1 MALARRPASKV
12 TMPRVRRVL
21 TASARRPASSIWLLT
36 TAAAALLCASP
47 LRAQESADLRGAVAE
62 TEITGS
68 LLRSGQAQP
77 SPVQDQPLPQYI
89 PVSPGAVP
97 DETDAAQDD
106 SIFAPADVPDD
117 TFAGDPPVPTRIP
130 TTARRRAEEARMRRS
145 AEPETAAER
154 LEAETE
160 EDRPETDDEET
171 GGIERV
177 DTVDSEIDLTL
188 DEGAGRVE
196 AIEAIDRAE
205 AEEDLFAPV
214 GIRVGSFIMRP
225 TLEQGVTATDNADSS
240 SGGEPALL
248 SETTLRLNAVSDW
261 SRHFATIDAY
271 GNYRKTISGDE
282 IDETRGGIDAALDL
296 DLANDYRARAEL
308 GYEAGPE
315 SASSPVVIEGTASQP
330 LRQTFNAS
338 LGLEK
343 DLGKARFGVTGLVE
357 HNTYGDADLS
367 GGGTLSQED
376 RDFTLAAVV
385 LRGGYEISPAITPFV
400 EAEFGRRE
408 YMLEEDAS
416 GFQRSSDRIGARAGL
431 ELDMTEKLTGEF
443 SAGWIRETFDDDRLD
458 PIAGPTLNAD
468 LAWSPER
475 GTIVN
480 LAAATSVEG
489 TTTDGESGSILHSAR
504 LGVEREL
511 RANLTA
517 NASIG
522 AGYRN
527 YAESD
532 GRDLI
537 LTAEAG
543 ATWWLNRYA
552 GLSGRLRHE
561 TLDSNLP
568 DREYEANSVFLG
580 LKLQR

>member
-1 MALARRPASKV
+1 MALARLPANKV

-21 TASARRPASSIWLLT
+21 TASACRPAAWLS
-36 TAAAALLCASP
+36 TAAATALLWAP
-47 LRAQESADLRGAVAE
+47 ALHAQESANLRGAVAE

-68 LLRSGQAQP
+68 LLRSSTALPTLP
-77 SPVQDQPLPQYI
+77 SDPPVPQYFPI
-89 PVSPGAVP
+89 SPGAVP
-97 DETDAAQDD
+97 EATDTAQGG

-117 TFAGDPPVPTRIP
+117 VFADDPPLPTRTP
-130 TTARRRAEEARMRRS
+130 TTARRRAEEARAS
-145 AEPETAAER
+145 DETAAER

-160 EDRPETDDEET
+160 ADQADRDEEPT

-177 DTVDSEIDLTL
+177 DTVDSETDLTL

-205 AEEDLFAPV
+205 PEDDPFAPL
-214 GIRVGSFIMRP
+214 GIRVGSFILRP

-240 SGGEPALL
+240 SDGEPATL
-248 SETTLRLNAVSDW
+248 SETTLRLNAISDW
-261 SRHFATIDAY
+261 SRHTATIDAY
-271 GNYRKTISGDE
+271 GNFRKTISGDE
-282 IDETRGGIDAALDL
+282 IDETRGGIDAVLDL
-296 DLANDYRARAEL
+296 DLAEDYRARAEL

-338 LGLEK
+338 LGFEK
-343 DLGKARFGVTGLVE
+343 DVGKARFGVTGLVE

-367 GGGTLSQED
+367 SGGTLSQED
-376 RDFTLAAVV
+376 RDFTLGAVI

-408 YMLEEDAS
+408 YTLKEDAS
-416 GFQRSSDRIGARAGL
+416 GFQRSSDRVGARAGL
-431 ELDMTEKLTGEF
+431 ELDLTEKLAGEF
-443 SAGWIRETFDDDRLD
+443 SAGWIQETFDDERLE
-458 PIAGPTLNAD
+458 PISGPTLNAD

-475 GTIVN
+475 GTTVN
-480 LAAATSVEG
+480 LSAATIVEG
-489 TTTDGESGSILHSAR
+489 TTTAGESGSILHTAR
-504 LGVEREL
+504 VGVEREI
-511 RANLTA
+511 RSNLTA
-517 NASIG
+517 NASVA

-532 GRDLI
+532 GYDQI

-561 TLDSNLP
+561 TLDNNLP
-568 DREYEANSVFLG
+568 DRDNDPNSVFLG
-580 LKLQR
+580 LKPPR